1 MRKKKKYFNS
11 LTRSNLNKFIWR
23 WQDYSFEDNILS
35 TIKEMSSYLKNNV
48 NSKENNFGFKLRVK

>member
-1 MRKKKKYFNS
+1 MKKKKKYFSS

-35 TIKEMSSYLKNNV
+35 TIKEMSDYLKDNINP
-48 NSKENNFGFKLRVK
+48 EEDNFDFKLRVK